1 MKEKKHKCI
10 ICGSTDCQR
19 TIPEL
24 DIFENIDRD
33 YKPSLCC
40 FSAFCNIEKVGISEI
55 YQRIEFLK
63 IFRNSIK
70 NKNHPSNIWISGYCN
85 FAKMYQEIKNGEYG
99 NYMAEFI
106 EKEEKKIKRG

>member
-1 MKEKKHKCI
+1 MEKEYKCI

-24 DIFENIDRD
+24 DLFDGMNPGYI
-33 YKPSLCC
+33 PSLCC
-40 FSAFCNIEKVGISEI
+40 FSEFCNIEKVGISEI
-55 YQRIEFLK
+55 YERKEFLK

-85 FAKMYQEIKNGEYG
+85 FERIYNEIKNGEYG
-99 NYMAEFI
+99 DPMLDWI